1 MTVDDSISPDVLMV
15 QTVAVFLIPLIVAA
29 IAIRYEQHPMMART
43 SRFADATLASRWLPA
58 VCGLISALLMA
69 WVWSGSHFI
78 PNIADESAY
87 VLQAEI
93 FAMGKWSLAARPLPE
108 FFEQMHVF
116 VTPFLASKYFP
127 GQSLLLVPGILVG
140 CRPLVPLLLIFGSG
154 LLIVA
159 LCRRLTN
166 GWIALIVW
174 AVWTTS
180 RANLRFLPSYFSE
193 TTTVFLWLLGWWALY
208 DWHLKPRR
216 RTLVLLS
223 LCIAWA
229 LITRPLTGLVFA
241 VPATAVA
248 VWSARRRGLLAE
260 IRYALLV
267 GAAVICIVPLW
278 SKFTTGRWTETPQSL
293 YTRTYMPWDAMGF
306 GLDSTPPLRALPA
319 NQAPEIEGF
328 MALHQSHTIGSLP
341 HDAMVRLVGLDS
353 DVFTTWRAGLV
364 GYFILGLFSL
374 SPVFAIGGITALL
387 LFAAYL
393 SYAHPGFWTIY
404 YLEALPVVAMIT
416 VLGFVLAMNWIKRNM
431 ERSGE
436 SPESATVR
444 HGEREGAGSL
454 VGIVLAIA
462 LLVGSLPVA
471 RSERAI
477 RNRSAAARLQLWDI
491 KTRLPTLSNLLF
503 VRDERKGPRTMVTN
517 EADSAHAHTWLVHD
531 LGGENVRLQQ
541 LVPDRTAYVI
551 DVTTGALIQLAPVE
565 ASATR

>member
-1 MTVDDSISPDVLMV
+1 MIQP
-15 QTVAVFLIPLIVAA
+15 VAVFLIPLVVAA
-29 IAIRYEQHPMMART
+29 IAIRYEQHPMMERI
-43 SRFADATLASRWLPA
+43 SGFADGMLASRWLPA

-140 CRPLVPLLLIFGSG
+140 FRPMVPLLLIFGSG

-166 GWIALIVW
+166 GWVALLVW

-241 VPATAVA
+241 VPAITVA
-248 VWSARRRGLLAE
+248 VWSAQRRGLLAE
-260 IRYALLV
+260 IPYALLV

-278 SKFTTGRWTETPQSL
+278 SKFTTGRWSETPQAL

-306 GLDSTPPLRALPA
+306 DLNSTPPLRALPA

-328 MALHQSHTIGSLP
+328 MALHQSHTVGSLP
-341 HDAMVRLVGLDS
+341 HDAMVRVVGLNN

-364 GYFILGLFSL
+364 WYFIFGLFSL

-416 VLGFVLAMNWIKRNM
+416 VLGFVLAINWIRRNM
-431 ERSGE
+431 ERGGE
-436 SPESATVR
+436 SSESATAR

-462 LLVGSLPVA
+462 LLVGSLPIV

-477 RNRSAAARLQLWDI
+477 RNRSAALRLGLWDI
-491 KTRLPTLSNLLF
+491 MPRLPTPNNLLF

-531 LGGENVRLQQ
+531 LGSENVRLQQ

-551 DVTTGALIQLAPVE
+551 DVTTGTLIQLAPVE
-565 ASATR
+565 AGVTR

>member
-1 MTVDDSISPDVLMV
+1 MV
-15 QTVAVFLIPLIVAA
+15 VMVSVFLIPLVVAA
-29 IAIRYEQHPMMART
+29 IAIRYEQHPKVVRV
-43 SRFADATLASRWLPA
+43 SGFADAALASRWAPVA
-58 VCGLISALLMA
+58 CGLISVLLMA

-87 VLQAEI
+87 LLQAEI
-93 FAMGKWSLAARPLPE
+93 FAKGKWSLAARPLPE

-127 GQSLLLVPGILVG
+127 GQSLLLVPGVLVG
-140 CRPLVPLLLIFGSG
+140 FRPLVPLLLIFGSG

-166 GWIALIVW
+166 GWVALLVW

-208 DWHLKPRR
+208 DWNLKPRR
-216 RTLVLLS
+216 RTLILLS

-241 VPATAVA
+241 VPAISVA
-248 VWSARRRGLLAE
+248 VWSARRHGLMAE

-267 GAAVICIVPLW
+267 GAAVISIVPLW
-278 SKFTTGRWTETPQSL
+278 SKFTTGQWSQTPQSL

-328 MALHQSHTIGSLP
+328 MALHRSHTGGSLP
-341 HDAMVRLVGLDS
+341 HDVLVRLVGLHG

-364 GYFILGLFSL
+364 GYFALGLLSL
-374 SPVFAIGGITALL
+374 SPVVAIGGITALL

-393 SYAHPGFWTIY
+393 PYAHPGFWTIY

-416 VLGFVLAMNWIKRNM
+416 VLGFVIAMTWLRRNM

-436 SPESATVR
+436 SPESALAR
-444 HGEREGAGSL
+444 HGERESAGSL

-462 LLVGSLPVA
+462 LLVGSLPVV

-477 RNRSAAARLQLWDI
+477 RERSAAVRLGIWDMM
-491 KTRLPTLSNLLF
+491 TRLPTSYNLLF
-503 VRDERKGPRTMVTN
+503 VHDERKAPRALVTN
-517 EADSAHAHTWLVHD
+517 DADPAHARTLLVHD
-531 LGGENVRLQQ
+531 LGSEDVRLQE
-541 LVPDRTAYVI
+541 LEPNRTAYVI
-551 DVTTGALIQLAPVE
+551 DVNAGTLIQLAPIQPPT
-565 ASATR
+565 TR